1 MAGAGLGAE
10 TDEQRELAGALGIP
24 VQARVPLLTEA
35 WSRLLDEIGGGES
48 TTTLGA
54 LTEAGF
60 VTVDTEEDQAL
71 APTSLTGME
80 LVTGTD
86 SDLRGSD
93 HIVRMARM
101 AAEQGLATV
110 VGEAY
115 RQGRTAPIGVSRE
128 PRPGRRRAGHH
139 GEHRGHPRPGCRAVA
154 AVLTIAIGPEVVGHY
169 GYGAGAQ
176 AVLPES
182 LTG

>member
-1 MAGAGLGAE
+1 M
-10 TDEQRELAGALGIP
+10 AGALGIP

-115 RQGRTAPIGVSRE
+115 RQGEDGPDRGELVSPVRDDDE
-128 PRPGRRRAGHH
+128 LATMVSTVDTLDLAVGR
-139 GEHRGHPRPGCRAVA
+139 VA